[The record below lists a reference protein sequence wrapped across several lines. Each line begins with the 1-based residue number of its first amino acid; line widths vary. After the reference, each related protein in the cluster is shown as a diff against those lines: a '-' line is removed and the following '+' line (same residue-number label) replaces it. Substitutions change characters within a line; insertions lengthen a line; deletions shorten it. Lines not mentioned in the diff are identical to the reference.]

1 MTEDAEQV
9 EMTDGATEELSLVI
23 VVLTGVRFA
32 ETRATD
38 IDLDRRSC
46 TGAEKLSPK
55 QCLRT

>member
-1 MTEDAEQV
+1 
-9 EMTDGATEELSLVI
+9 MTDGATEELSVAIKGVI
-23 VVLTGVRFA
+23 FA

-38 IDLDRRSC
+38 IDLDKRSC